1 MDSILGEKEERETEE
16 LKNALQGTGRGLIS
30 GGAKAIKDLER
41 EQKSRLNRAIKDEI
55 DGALLD
61 YSTLLRDSLLEP
73 SQRVNTDLNDQINQ
87 IAQNVKPNIVSLL
100 LSELSQTRE
109 LLTTNASQT
118 LLLERLFLSFT
129 RMKLGN

>member
-1 MDSILGEKEERETEE
+1 M
-16 LKNALQGTGRGLIS
+16 
-30 GGAKAIKDLER
+30 
-41 EQKSRLNRAIKDEI
+41 
-55 DGALLD
+55 ALLD

-73 SQRVNTDLNDQINQ
+73 SLRVNTDLNDQINQ
-87 IAQNVKPNIVSLL
+87 IAQNVKPNLISLL